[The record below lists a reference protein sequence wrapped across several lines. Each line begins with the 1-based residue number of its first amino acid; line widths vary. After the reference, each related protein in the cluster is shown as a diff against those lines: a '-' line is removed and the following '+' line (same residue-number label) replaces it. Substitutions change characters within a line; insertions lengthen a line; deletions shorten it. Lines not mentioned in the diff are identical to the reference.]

1 MTNFDRIDF
10 GRAVMRILSLIFTIL
25 AAAWVAPAAAATEEG
40 WRLEK
45 DSDGIQI
52 YTRAVEGWSI
62 REIRA
67 VTRIPAR
74 LSSVVAVIHDVP
86 ATRELND
93 LVSKADVQ
101 NRESDTRYRVYMVIG
116 MPWPLSDR
124 DVLNQREIKQDKNTF
139 SVTISDVAVQDVNPP
154 RTGLVRM
161 VRSRQQWVLTPGSDG
176 HVAVELRILTDPNGP
191 IPASIINT
199 MAVGAPFKTLSKL
212 RELTQRAEYAN
223 AKLPFIKEAAG
234 S

>member
-1 MTNFDRIDF
+1 
-10 GRAVMRILSLIFTIL
+10 MRILSLIFTVL
-25 AAAWVAPAAAATEEG
+25 ATAWVAQAAAATEDG

-45 DSDGIQI
+45 DNDGIQI

-62 REIRA
+62 REIRG

-74 LSSVVAVIHDVP
+74 LSSVVAVIDDVP

-93 LVSKADVQ
+93 LVSRAEMQ
-101 NRESDTRYRVYMVIG
+101 NRESDTRYRVYTVIT
-116 MPWPLSDR
+116 MPWPLSKR
-124 DVLNQREIKQDKNTF
+124 DILNQREITQDKNTF
-139 SVTISDVAVQDVNPP
+139 AVTISDVAAQDVNPP
-154 RTGLVRM
+154 RSGLVRM
-161 VRSRQQWVLTPGSDG
+161 DSRQQWVLTPGSDG
-176 HVAVELRILTDPNGP
+176 QVAVELRILTDPNGP
-191 IPASIINT
+191 IPASIINA

-223 AKLPFIKEAAG
+223 AKLPFIKEPTG